1 MTYVL
6 ILGIDQDLRFA
17 VVDLLHTEGFETV
30 LKGDSSD
37 GVARVMQFNPSLIVM
52 AEEMPPVDGVE
63 LLPLLRRLTASPIIV
78 VGAGGETAVVK
89 ALLQGA
95 DMYISRPINYREL
108 LSRVRALLR
117 MSNRGNDIVLSEITL
132 SEQRRSVGRHESASI
147 RQPVALQRQLNALC
161 KSVSKAIR
169 LSLEG
174 SSSEKFRP
182 A

>member
-1 MTYVL
+1 MTYIL
-6 ILGIDQDLRFA
+6 ILGIDHDLRVS
-17 VVDLLHTEGFETV
+17 VVDLLQVEGFEAV
-30 LKGDSSD
+30 VKGDSSD
-37 GVARVMQFNPSLIVM
+37 GVARVMQGSPALLIM
-52 AEEMPPVDGVE
+52 SEDMLPLDGVE

-117 MSNRGNDIVLSEITL
+117 MSSQGNDIILSEITF
-132 SEQRRSVGRHESASI
+132 SEQERVGGRREPARVHR
-147 RQPVALQRQLNALC
+147 PTALQRQVIALLD
-161 KSVSKAIR
+161 AISEAAR
-169 LSLEG
+169 WSLERSFG
-174 SSSEKFRP
+174 REIQP